1 MSKKKK
7 KEHAPDNIEAVENV
21 LSRSEQFIE
30 DNQKILTTVILVIV
44 AIVGIYLAYH
54 KWYLKPLEEEAN
66 SQMFVAEQYFERDS
80 FNLALN
86 GDLNYPG
93 FLDIIDEYSSTKA
106 ADLANYYAG
115 VSYLHLGQ
123 FEEAINYLSDFSAE
137 DKTLKPMSLGGIGD
151 AYMELKDTDKA
162 IEYYVKA
169 GTYNENEFVS
179 PIYLLRAGQA
189 MESIED
195 FNGALKQYKLIKE
208 KYRNSAEGRVID
220 KYIAKAELL
229 AKK

>member
-1 MSKKKK
+1 MSKKKR
-7 KEHAPDNIEAVENV
+7 KEQTPDNIEAVESV

-30 DNQKILTTVILVIV
+30 DNQKMLTTVVLVVV
-44 AIVGIYLAYH
+44 AIVGIYLAYQ

-66 SQMFVAEQYFERDS
+66 Y
-80 FNLALN
+80 
-86 GDLNYPG
+86 
-93 FLDIIDEYSSTKA
+93 
-106 ADLANYYAG
+106 
-115 VSYLHLGQ
+115 
-123 FEEAINYLSDFSAE
+123 
-137 DKTLKPMSLGGIGD
+137 
-151 AYMELKDTDKA
+151 AYMELKETEKA

-195 FNGALKQYKLIKE
+195 YEGALKQYKLIKE
-208 KYRNSAEGRVID
+208 KYRNSAEGRMID